1 MATNTGILAK
11 RIVAFVIDSVIVS
24 ILGMGVYIVLGISG
38 MMMYLIESN
47 IGVLIGFLLSLSI
60 PALYFI
66 VLEGPL
72 GKGQTLGKKLMK
84 IKVATEDGNVPSY
97 IQSIIRNVLRIVDG
111 LCFYLVGI
119 IAIILTEKDQRIG
132 DILAK
137 TVVKEA

>member
-1 MATNTGILAK
+1 MATNTGLLAK

-24 ILGMGVYIVLGISG
+24 ILLVIAMIFSGIVIYAAS
-38 MMMYLIESN
+38 SD
-47 IGVLIGFLLSLSI
+47 IGVIIGSI
-60 PALYFI
+60 LYFGGIVIMVLYFI
-66 VLEGPL
+66 LLEGPL